1 MNSQHNPEIGRS
13 VQTGSIMT
21 NYHDVGSGEP
31 VLLLHG
37 SGPGVSAWANWRLS
51 IQSLQSDFRLLAP
64 DLAGFG
70 FSQTPADIVYSR
82 NLWLEQIVAFLDATG
97 VDKVNVIG
105 NSFGGSMALALAIH
119 HPQRVNRLI
128 LMGSVGVLFELTPG
142 LDAVWGYEPSEDNM
156 RAIMQVFAYDQ
167 ALVGDDLVRMR
178 YEASKRAGVQE
189 AFSAMFPAPR
199 QCWVEAMAHPEADIR
214 GIGHKTLLIHGR
226 DDKVIPLSTSLTLE
240 QWIDD
245 SQLHVF
251 GRCGHWTQ
259 IEHAAAFA
267 QLVTNFLKS
276 G

>member
-1 MNSQHNPEIGRS
+1 MLFRS
-13 VQTGSIMT
+13 
-21 NYHDVGSGEP
+21 
-31 VLLLHG
+31 
-37 SGPGVSAWANWRLS
+37 
-51 IQSLQSDFRLLAP
+51 
-64 DLAGFG
+64 
-70 FSQTPADIVYSR
+70 
-82 NLWLEQIVAFLDATG
+82 
-97 VDKVNVIG
+97 
-105 NSFGGSMALALAIH
+105 
-119 HPQRVNRLI
+119 
-128 LMGSVGVLFELTPG
+128 
-142 LDAVWGYEPSEDNM
+142 
-156 RAIMQVFAYDQ
+156 FAYDQ